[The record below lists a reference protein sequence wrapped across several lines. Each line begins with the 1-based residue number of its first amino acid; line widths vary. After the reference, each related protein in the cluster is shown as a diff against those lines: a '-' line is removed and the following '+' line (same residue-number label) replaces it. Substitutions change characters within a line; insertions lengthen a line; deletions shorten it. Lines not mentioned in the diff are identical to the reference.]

1 MFRPSLTATSMR
13 SRERILTN
21 LETIYRETF
30 DRAKDA
36 QDERRMAELDNS
48 YMRDQLMLEVLLDIR
63 DLFAVAPAAKPG
75 STALEKLE
83 ALRRL
88 AKK

>member
-1 MFRPSLTATSMR
+1 MR
-13 SRERILTN
+13 SRDRILTN

-30 DRAKDA
+30 ERAKEA
-36 QDERRMAELDNS
+36 QDERRMAELDNA
-48 YMRDQLMLEVLLDIR
+48 YMRDQLMLEILLDIR